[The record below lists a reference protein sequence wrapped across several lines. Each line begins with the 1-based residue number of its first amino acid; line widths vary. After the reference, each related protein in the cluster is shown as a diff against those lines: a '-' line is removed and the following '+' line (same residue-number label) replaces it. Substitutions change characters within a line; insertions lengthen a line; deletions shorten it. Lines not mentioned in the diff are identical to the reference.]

1 MYHFLTIAQAS
12 SSDFGFIGMLFGL
25 VGMLI
30 GLTVAAVMIA
40 SMWKLFT
47 KAGKPG
53 WAAIIPIY
61 NIVVMLE
68 IIGRPIWW
76 IVLFFIP
83 VVNFVVGVVISIE
96 FAKAYGKDIVWG
108 LGMAFLGI
116 IFMPLLAF
124 SNSRYQGPD
133 PLF

>member
-1 MYHFLTIAQAS
+1 MYHLTIAQAS
-12 SSDFGFIGMLFGL
+12 SSDLGFIGLIFGL
-25 VGMLI
+25 IGGLI
-30 GLTVAAVMIA
+30 GLAVALVMIA

-61 NIVVMLE
+61 NVIVLLE

-76 IVLFFIP
+76 IVAFFIP
-83 VVNFVVGVVISIE
+83 VVNFVAGVVITIE
-96 FAKAYGKDIVWG
+96 FAKAYGKDILWG
-108 LGMAFLGI
+108 LGMVFFGF

-124 SNSRYQGPD
+124 SDARYQGPD